1 MIIKCPK
8 CGTIASDRTA
18 TCPSCGEILNAEVYA
33 SEQKATE
40 EVAVEAVE
48 EVIEAAEVMEAA
60 VAEEPEAKPEEP
72 EVTPEEP
79 EVKPAAEQTVEP
91 EAPAPQA
98 PQQAAV
104 PQPEPKKRRS
114 WKGFIWTTVAI
125 LALAGTLCLYTMAIT
140 RMGLD
145 TIKIEVHFYTRPL
158 QQDTT
163 ATEIAAVPTSDTQT
177 VTE

>member
-33 SEQKATE
+33 SEQKSTE

-72 EVTPEEP
+72 EV
-79 EVKPAAEQTVEP
+79 KPAAEQTVEP

-104 PQPEPKKRRS
+104 PQPEPKKKRS

-145 TIKIEVHFYTRPL
+145 SIKIEVHFYTRPL

-163 ATEIAAVPTSDTQT
+163 ATEIAAVPASDTQT
-177 VTE
+177 VTK

>member
-33 SEQKATE
+33 SEQKAME

-48 EVIEAAEVMEAA
+48 EVIKAAEVMEAA
-60 VAEEPEAKPEEP
+60 VAEEPEAK
-72 EVTPEEP
+72 PEEP

-104 PQPEPKKRRS
+104 PQPEPKKKRS

-145 TIKIEVHFYTRPL
+145 SIKIEVHFYTRPL

-163 ATEIAAVPTSDTQT
+163 ATEIAAVPASDTQT
-177 VTE
+177 VTK

>member
-48 EVIEAAEVMEAA
+48 EVIKAAEVMEAA
-60 VAEEPEAKPEEP
+60 VAEEPEAK
-72 EVTPEEP
+72 PEEP

-104 PQPEPKKRRS
+104 PQPEPKKRS

-163 ATEIAAVPTSDTQT
+163 ATEIAAVPASDTQT
-177 VTE
+177 ITE

>member
-40 EVAVEAVE
+40 EVTVEAME

-60 VAEEPEAKPEEP
+60 VAEEPEAK
-72 EVTPEEP
+72 PEEP

-163 ATEIAAVPTSDTQT
+163 ATEIAAVPASDTQT

>member
-1 MIIKCPK
+1 
-8 CGTIASDRTA
+8 
-18 TCPSCGEILNAEVYA
+18 VYA
-33 SEQKATE
+33 SEQKSTE

-60 VAEEPEAKPEEP
+60 VAEEPEAK
-72 EVTPEEP
+72 PEEP

>member
-33 SEQKATE
+33 SEQKSTE

-60 VAEEPEAKPEEP
+60 VAEEPEAK
-72 EVTPEEP
+72 PEEP

-140 RMGLD
+140 RM
-145 TIKIEVHFYTRPL
+145 
-158 QQDTT
+158 
-163 ATEIAAVPTSDTQT
+163 
-177 VTE
+177 

>member
-33 SEQKATE
+33 SEQKAME
-40 EVAVEAVE
+40 EVAVEAVD
-48 EVIEAAEVMEAA
+48 EVIKAAEVMEAA
-60 VAEEPEAKPEEP
+60 VAEEPEAK
-72 EVTPEEP
+72 PEEP

-104 PQPEPKKRRS
+104 PQPEPKKKRS